1 MWKLKD
7 DSDCPVDFPGNWGY
21 YNMDT
26 QQLDHDDDGTLIQDG
41 FKIDQLVKQY
51 WLSLNQWE
59 SDLKNRFENLL
70 QLERVTPG
78 PTCDKLIEVTGTW
91 AEHIRRVFN

>member
-26 QQLDHDDDGTLIQDG
+26 QSLDEDDGTLIQDS
-41 FKIDQLVKQY
+41 FTF
-51 WLSLNQWE
+51 
-59 SDLKNRFENLL
+59 SDLYS
-70 QLERVTPG
+70 
-78 PTCDKLIEVTGTW
+78 D
-91 AEHIRRVFN
+91 

>member
-26 QQLDHDDDGTLIQDG
+26 QSLDEDDGTLIQESFG
-41 FKIDQLVKQY
+41 F
-51 WLSLNQWE
+51 
-59 SDLKNRFENLL
+59 SDLHSDWLVAIIQSENELKNLNLKTKISWN
-70 QLERVTPG
+70 V
-78 PTCDKLIEVTGTW
+78 
-91 AEHIRRVFN
+91 

>member
-26 QQLDHDDDGTLIQDG
+26 QSLDEDDGTLIQESFG
-41 FKIDQLVKQY
+41 F
-51 WLSLNQWE
+51 
-59 SDLKNRFENLL
+59 SDLYSDWLVESSSQRTSLKHKSEN
-70 QLERVTPG
+70 
-78 PTCDKLIEVTGTW
+78 
-91 AEHIRRVFN
+91 

>member
-41 FKIDQLVKQY
+41 FLIDWLVKSY
-51 WLSLNQWE
+51 WLSLNQSE
-59 SDLKNRFENLL
+59 SDLKIDLKTFHSWNVSHLD
-70 QLERVTPG
+70 QVQPA
-78 PTCDKLIEVTGTW
+78 IS
-91 AEHIRRVFN
+91 

>member
-26 QQLDHDDDGTLIQDG
+26 QSLDTDDDGTLIQDS
-41 FKIDQLVKQY
+41 FRINLFDFDWLELLANKIGAFVRHPIR
-51 WLSLNQWE
+51 E
-59 SDLKNRFENLL
+59 RFEDANF
-70 QLERVTPG
+70 ETN
-78 PTCDKLIEVTGTW
+78 IS
-91 AEHIRRVFN
+91 

>member
-26 QQLDHDDDGTLIQDG
+26 QSLDTDNDGTLIQDS
-41 FKIDQLVKQY
+41 FRINLFDFDWLELLANTLVKSE
-51 WLSLNQWE
+51 SLCVIQSE
-59 SDLKNRFENLL
+59 SDLKMPIL
-70 QLERVTPG
+70 
-78 PTCDKLIEVTGTW
+78 KLISVRTREYKSSW
-91 AEHIRRVFN
+91 S